1 MPIIVFPLGLN
12 VLILAVTW
20 MSQLSLAVKMLIT
33 AIVVIKFSLYFYS
46 VLVSGSEWLQIT
58 SYVVISLFN
67 AAIIGLGV
75 IYNIM
80 AMVVPPILLVI
91 VFLIWIILPR
101 TVVIQE
107 KEGSRE

>member
-1 MPIIVFPLGLN
+1 MPIIAFPLGLN
-12 VLILAVTW
+12 VLILAMAW

-58 SYVVISLFN
+58 SYVVIPLFN